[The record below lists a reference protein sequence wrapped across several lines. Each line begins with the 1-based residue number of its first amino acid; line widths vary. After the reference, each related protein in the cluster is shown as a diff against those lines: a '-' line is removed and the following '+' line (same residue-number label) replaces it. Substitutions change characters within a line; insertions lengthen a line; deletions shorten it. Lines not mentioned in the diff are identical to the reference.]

1 MAATGVLPGTWWVE
15 VKDTAKHHTMHRA
28 PPYFWLKMLKVSR
41 LRNADLKGEN
51 KSTTT
56 KNATYAHIA
65 LYLRNEGGQCKIVH
79 ACGGGVYGWLLE
91 KLFGAV
97 YP

>member
-1 MAATGVLPGTWWVE
+1 
-15 VKDTAKHHTMHRA
+15 
-28 PPYFWLKMLKVSR
+28 MLKVSR

-56 KNATYAHIA
+56 KNATYAYIA
-65 LYLRNEGGQCKIVH
+65 LYLRNERGQSKLCMCV
-79 ACGGGVYGWLLE
+79 GVGIYGWPLE